1 MNISHNK
8 RLQRHETCN
17 NERVLGV
24 ITKKCISCIVPAVT
38 ICAAK
43 SKSRRQVE
51 ITLSCAFQPVTA
63 NNEKVSFGQ
72 KYSRLIKMDKKLLAI
87 IDVAIKFDATFTSRK
102 RSMEGTLDIIKMKR
116 RHSPCSVA
124 IKEPC
129 LRVITIRKSILARS
143 DERNLCRAQVTVLTS
158 SAADVN
164 FYRCLKRMQVTHPKR
179 YPTSAESA
187 SEQAYIVEENNMEQK
202 ITSEVNCASEQLFS
216 QKVNADEA
224 LSKNDKLIL
233 SGHSL
238 FEKYVKYKRDKL
250 KRMHSEPIE
259 LGSRESS
266 YPLAASELMRACAV
280 RILEPI
286 RQVSYITAPSRSR
299 LGSVEVET
307 ILTPARTYREQLLS
321 INYRGLKNSPV
332 SRSER
337 SMSLT
342 RTSFEFDTPLSPFE
356 QSLQNQAFQLRKIS
370 ALSNGDI
377 PTVQGEEE
385 ITEVLFLLCCVLDKL
400 NIYNNWASSD
410 PSASPLLQHFAIFP
424 AVCNGPKAYSSSCS
438 TLDCRTDEGDFIKHT
453 DAELDELD

>member
-1 MNISHNK
+1 
-8 RLQRHETCN
+8 
-17 NERVLGV
+17 
-24 ITKKCISCIVPAVT
+24 
-38 ICAAK
+38 
-43 SKSRRQVE
+43 
-51 ITLSCAFQPVTA
+51 
-63 NNEKVSFGQ
+63 
-72 KYSRLIKMDKKLLAI
+72 
-87 IDVAIKFDATFTSRK
+87 
-102 RSMEGTLDIIKMKR
+102 
-116 RHSPCSVA
+116 
-124 IKEPC
+124 
-129 LRVITIRKSILARS
+129 
-143 DERNLCRAQVTVLTS
+143 
-158 SAADVN
+158 
-164 FYRCLKRMQVTHPKR
+164 
-179 YPTSAESA
+179 
-187 SEQAYIVEENNMEQK
+187 MEQK

-216 QKVNADEA
+216 QKVNADEVIYTLHLHIFYYSSSYNVSHFARNNGLFLIEWLKDYIAFTIHILLQA
-224 LSKNDKLIL
+224 LSKNDKLIFI
-233 SGHSL
+233 GHSL

-377 PTVQGEEE
+377 PTVQV
-385 ITEVLFLLCCVLDKL
+385 IQI
-400 NIYNNWASSD
+400 N
-410 PSASPLLQHFAIFP
+410 Q
-424 AVCNGPKAYSSSCS
+424 
-438 TLDCRTDEGDFIKHT
+438 
-453 DAELDELD
+453 